1 MPKSKRVPQTQ
12 HLNILIKASGESD
25 RIRESHSR
33 DLYVEPGVIN
43 REKAPHRSRD
53 YGDINWPAGSAHK
66 VVRVLRLHAEQDWFD

>member
-33 DLYVEPGVIN
+33 DLYVEPGIIN
-43 REKAPHRSRD
+43 REKAPHRS
-53 YGDINWPAGSAHK
+53 
-66 VVRVLRLHAEQDWFD
+66 